1 MLPKDGA
8 IIPVPKL
15 VPSTEQI
22 LKKKKL
28 LGRNAAPSA
37 GPGTSLR
44 FSKCLESTGK
54 RRGE

>member
-22 LKKKKL
+22 LKKKNCWEEMQHPVQGQGHL
-28 LGRNAAPSA
+28 
-37 GPGTSLR
+37 
-44 FSKCLESTGK
+44 
-54 RRGE
+54 